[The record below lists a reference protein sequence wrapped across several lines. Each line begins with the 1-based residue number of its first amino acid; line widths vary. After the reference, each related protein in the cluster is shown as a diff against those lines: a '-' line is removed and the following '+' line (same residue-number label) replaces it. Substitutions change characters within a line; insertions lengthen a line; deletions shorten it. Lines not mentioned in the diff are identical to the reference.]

1 MDSFN
6 FSDFISSLTEGF
18 TPVIDTKF
26 KLKDYVKIDLSQAN
40 KALKDMKI
48 PSAPKFKKYIDDKV
62 SKQKGKVAYG
72 GYNEKRNIYQQSVI
86 FNNEKTPSPREIHI
100 GLDIWCDVGTA
111 VLAPLEGTVHSFSD
125 NEGLGNY
132 GPTIV
137 LEHII
142 ADKTFYTLY
151 GHLKKRSIINLSFG
165 QIVEAGDKI
174 AEVGSPKVNGGYA
187 PHLHFQIIDDL
198 QGSSGD
204 YPGVVAKEDL
214 DLYMQNCPNPNLFL
228 KIG

>member
-6 FSDFISSLTEGF
+6 FSDFISSLTEDF
-18 TPVIDTKF
+18 TPVIDTKY

-40 KALKDMKI
+40 KTLKDMKI
-48 PSAPKFKKYIDDKV
+48 PSSPEFKKYIDDKV

-72 GYNEKRNIYQQSVI
+72 GYNEKRNIYKQSKI
-86 FNNEKTPSPREIHI
+86 FNDEKTSSPREIHI

-111 VLAPLEGTVHSFSD
+111 VLAPLDGTVHSFGN

-132 GPTIV
+132 GPTII

-142 ADKTFYTLY
+142 DEKTFYTLY
-151 GHLKKRSIINLSFG
+151 GHLKKRCIINLSLG

-174 AEVGSPKVNGGYA
+174 A
-187 PHLHFQIIDDL
+187 
-198 QGSSGD
+198 
-204 YPGVVAKEDL
+204 
-214 DLYMQNCPNPNLFL
+214 
-228 KIG
+228 

>member
-6 FSDFISSLTEGF
+6 FSDFISTLTEGF
-18 TPVIDTKF
+18 RPVIDTKY

-40 KALKDMKI
+40 KELHDLKI
-48 PSAPKFKKYIDDKV
+48 PSAPEFKKYIDDYI
-62 SKQKGKVAYG
+62 SKHKAKVAYG
-72 GYNEKRNIYQQSVI
+72 GYSEKRFIYQHSVI
-86 FNNEKTPSPREIHI
+86 FNNEKNPSPREIHI

-111 VLAPLEGTVHSFSD
+111 VIAPLDGTVHSFSD

-132 GPTIV
+132 GPTII

-142 ADKTFYTLY
+142 GEKTFYTLY
-151 GHLKKRSIINLSFG
+151 GHLKKKSLVKLGFG

-174 AEVGSPKVNGGYA
+174 AEIGSPKVNGGYA

-198 QGSSGD
+198 QGNNGD

-214 DLYMQNCPNPNLFL
+214 DLHLKNCPDPNLFL
-228 KIG
+228 KLG